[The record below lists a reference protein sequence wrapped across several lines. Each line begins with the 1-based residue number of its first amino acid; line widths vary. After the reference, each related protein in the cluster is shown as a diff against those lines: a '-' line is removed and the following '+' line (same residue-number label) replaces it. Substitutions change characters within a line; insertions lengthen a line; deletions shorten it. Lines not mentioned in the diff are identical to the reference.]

1 MSRQS
6 WTRPVLWDLSK
17 APHVKKS
24 SYFLLHLVVVTILLP
39 SGGEQGSKPN
49 TPPPTWYCHL
59 LESCFTSKTC
69 WFVILKAHQAIE
81 SSPEGR
87 VRLSWLKKRKKERK
101 KEKKEER
108 KASTRIESD
117 MSWLFSQ
124 QTKNFADKI
133 RDERLKPCIYVI
145 HTIYGWFRIEEVK
158 PDSSSRVGGSL
169 LPQHLSQLRSQS
181 TPSHG
186 PTDPVNV
193 FKLL

>member
-39 SGGEQGSKPN
+39 SGGEQGSKPK

-87 VRLSWLKKRKKERK
+87 VRLSWLKERK
-101 KEKKEER
+101 KSINENRKRHVMIVSPTNKKLCWQNLGWEAE
-108 KASTRIESD
+108 T
-117 MSWLFSQ
+117 L
-124 QTKNFADKI
+124 
-133 RDERLKPCIYVI
+133 CVI
-145 HTIYGWFRIEEVK
+145 DTICGWFRIEEVK

-186 PTDPVNV
+186 PTNPENF